1 MMPTREAIIIT
12 EELIKG
18 VQRGF
23 DGRRHRRSAALLL
36 DEWRA
41 PHPRFGA
48 RRPTHP
54 LSPFVKIRQADTSP
68 NAICISGSI
77 LRHAAFTQRRRRNPR
92 IHSAISSCASL
103 LCCAVSDADSH
114 FLRAVVFEFLLLERI
129 SKLGS
134 LRLRSWE

>member
-1 MMPTREAIIIT
+1 MPTREAIIIT

-23 DGRRHRRSAALLL
+23 DGRRRHHRSAALLL

-77 LRHAAFTQRRRRNPR
+77 LRHAAFAQRRRRNPR
-92 IHSAISSCASL
+92 IHCARSRL
-103 LCCAVSDADSH
+103 SFV
-114 FLRAVVFEFLLLERI
+114 LR
-129 SKLGS
+129 
-134 LRLRSWE
+134 RL